1 MLMIWRLARCDYKI
15 YISLFYRV
23 DNFCQ
28 SVNKAS
34 NLRKRL
40 FSYWQWL
47 IINHLRNFRETF
59 PRSGQS
65 WFNRFQRRR
74 FSSDY
79 IQFAYFSLFT
89 CHFSQTEEHI
99 DTCFSLYSVR
109 RFNSRQ
115 VVGRVNGELME
126 MRRAQGQAHKRKG
139 NLRQTGQLKLRANRR
154 HEKREW
160 KN

>member
-1 MLMIWRLARCDYKI
+1 MTIK

-47 IINHLRNFRETF
+47 IINHLRSFRETF

-89 CHFSQTEEHI
+89 FHFSLFTNGRTHGHAF
-99 DTCFSLYSVR
+99 FSLYSVS

-115 VVGRVNGELME
+115 VVGRVNGELTE
-126 MRRAQGQAHKRKG
+126 MRRAQEQAHKRKS
-139 NLRQTGQLKLRANRR
+139 NIRQTGQLKLRANGR